1 MGWDSQPP
9 SSNLR
14 EHIGENDTDGFQQLD
29 RITPEPDLDQRFP
42 GSEIAESITVRTRSP
57 VAETLSTGNIEPQG
71 TTIGTMQKGA
81 EGDLRRSGRN
91 RKPAE
96 LFTPR
101 ANYAL
106 FAGRGVPEPETLTDA
121 LNSDERDKWRIAWE
135 SELASLSK
143 NDTWV
148 VEPLPQGRTAIGC
161 RWVFKRKDDGCYK
174 ARLVAK
180 GYSQILGIDY
190 AETFAPVAKF
200 TTIRLLLALS
210 CENDWEII
218 GMDVKTAFL
227 NSELEEQVYMEIPE
241 GVSIPAQSNQPQYRP
256 RSVCRLLK
264 SIYGLKQS
272 PRAWYGRIHDFFT
285 SNNFIRSESDHS
297 LFINYEKKI
306 ILLLYVDDLVL
317 AAPSKDLINWIRMKL
332 HKEFEMTDLGD
343 LSTFLGLEIER
354 NRSQRTLHLSQRTY
368 IIKILTEYGMLASN
382 PTPTPA
388 DVNVQLQKSNT
399 EFVASLVE
407 TQAYQSAVG
416 SLMYV
421 MLGTR
426 PDISYA
432 VSKVSQYS
440 TNPNHTHWTAVK
452 RIFRYL
458 AGTPN
463 RGLYYGIQGN
473 GTGYTDADWGSGEDR
488 RSIGGYAFIL
498 NGAAISWNSK
508 KQATVALSS
517 TEAEYV
523 ALTQAVKESLW
534 LQGILDDLG
543 ARKHLTEMSNISIDN
558 QGAIA
563 LAKNPEFHARTKHI
577 DIQYHFVS
585 KHIEKGDIGL
595 TYCHTSKMTADI
607 FTKALPQPTFT
618 THNLALG
625 LIDLSVPMLQR
636 VDSCDIENPG
646 KVVLTGAPARG
657 GIVEITGALP
667 EVGSFTVHAS
677 SRRTMR

>member
-1 MGWDSQPP
+1 M
-9 SSNLR
+9 
-14 EHIGENDTDGFQQLD
+14 
-29 RITPEPDLDQRFP
+29 
-42 GSEIAESITVRTRSP
+42 
-57 VAETLSTGNIEPQG
+57 
-71 TTIGTMQKGA
+71 
-81 EGDLRRSGRN
+81 
-91 RKPAE
+91 
-96 LFTPR
+96 
-101 ANYAL
+101 
-106 FAGRGVPEPETLTDA
+106 
-121 LNSDERDKWRIAWE
+121 
-135 SELASLSK
+135 
-143 NDTWV
+143 
-148 VEPLPQGRTAIGC
+148 
-161 RWVFKRKDDGCYK
+161 RKDDGRYK

-180 GYSQILGIDY
+180 GYSQIVGIDY

-218 GMDVKTAFL
+218 GMAVKTAFL

-241 GVSIPAQSNQPQYRP
+241 GVSIPAQSNQPQYPP

-272 PRAWYGRIHDFFT
+272 PRASYGPIHDFFT

-297 LFINYEKKI
+297 LFINYEKKV

-317 AAPSKDLINWIRMKL
+317 AAPSKDLIYWIRMKL
-332 HKEFEMTDLGD
+332 HNEFEMTDLGD
-343 LSTFLGLEIER
+343 LCTFFGLEIER
-354 NRSQRTLHLSQRTY
+354 NRSRRTLHLSQRTY

-388 DVNVQLQKSNT
+388 DVHVRLQKSNT
-399 EFVASLVE
+399 DFVASLVE
-407 TQAYQSAVG
+407 KQAYQSAVG

-440 TNPNHTHWTAVK
+440 TNPNQTHWTAVK
-452 RIFRYL
+452 RIFQYL

-508 KQATVALSS
+508 TQATVALSS
-517 TEAEYV
+517 TEAEYM

-543 ARKHLTEMSNISIDN
+543 ARKHLTEMRNISIDN
-558 QGAIA
+558 QGAIP

-577 DIQYHFVS
+577 DIQYHFVRE
-585 KHIEKGDIGL
+585 HIEKGDIGL
-595 TYCHTSKMTADI
+595 TYCHTSKKTADI
-607 FTKALPQPTFT
+607 FTKALPQPAFT
-618 THNLALG
+618 THNVALG

-636 VDSCDIENPG
+636 VNTCDIENPEE
-646 KVVLTGAPARG
+646 G
-657 GIVEITGALP
+657 GLDRSTAEG
-667 EVGSFTVHAS
+667 
-677 SRRTMR
+677 RYC